1 MSMKTIAM
9 ATCAGIT
16 LTTIVCSAFA
26 LSQSW
31 DKRQA
36 GQALVSSVLVSDKLY
51 DATTKLSLERSL
63 TQVGLNLPSALPSEL
78 AGLLSQQR
86 TTVDKSFDE
95 LKTMVT
101 EAPHLDKTDQF
112 NKSLGGYLDR
122 IKTLRSSADP
132 ALGIEAA
139 SRDPDLVRTVPSGI
153 KSTVEAIRSLD
164 SDLMPADAV
173 APSTVIN
180 LQAIQRLA
188 WELREFGGRERTIL
202 AIATA
207 TQAPISA
214 EQVGQA
220 SVYATRAQAA
230 MTEIKMRT
238 SHPHTPEAVKNAVAK
253 IESTYF
259 GTYAQTRAKLFA
271 SAANGAYGMDLNN
284 FFGESSAALATAEEL
299 VSLAGQDLDKESSKI
314 SEAANNMLLFT
325 LFQAIVSLALVGFL
339 TWFISRRVAGRVV
352 AISAEMRAL
361 ADGKLDGDIDR
372 FASKDEIGEMVAAL
386 KVFQTNAREV
396 KALSDSQ
403 EEQRERVEAEKRAMM
418 NGLADSLERS
428 VGQVVEI
435 VAASASELTATS
447 EALARTARD
456 TSTHSDSV
464 AHSAATSSANV
475 QTVASAS
482 EELSASIRGI
492 ADQVTSAAM
501 IARQAEQKATATN
514 DTVHAL
520 SRAAEKIGQV
530 VSLISD
536 IASQTNLLALN
547 ATIEAARAG
556 TAGKG
561 FAVVA
566 SEVKSLAEQTSKA
579 TDEISVQINEVQAA
593 TNEAV
598 AAISGISSTIGEINQ
613 ISSAI
618 SVAVEEQMAVVNEI
632 ARNTI
637 DVANSTAEVSQSIGL
652 VQAGSAE
659 TGAASEQSLSA
670 ARELGIQATKL
681 RDEVDSFLVRVRAA

>member
-1 MSMKTIAM
+1 MYMRSIVSI
-9 ATCAGIT
+9 TCAGIT
-16 LTTIVCSAFA
+16 IATIVYSAFA

-31 DKRQA
+31 EKRQA
-36 GQALVSSVLVSDKLY
+36 GQALVSSVLASDKLY

-63 TQVGLNLPSALPSEL
+63 TQVGLNLPTAMPAEL
-78 AGLLSQQR
+78 AGLLTQQR
-86 TTVDKSFDE
+86 AAVDKGFEE
-95 LKTMVT
+95 LQALVVET
-101 EAPHLDKTDQF
+101 PHLDRPDQF
-112 NKSLGGYLDR
+112 AKSLSGYLDS
-122 IKTLRSSADP
+122 IIALRSSADP
-132 ALGIEAA
+132 ALAVEAA
-139 SRDPDLVRTVPSGI
+139 ARDARLVGSVPSSLM
-153 KSTVEAIRSLD
+153 STVEAIRSLD
-164 SDLMPADAV
+164 SELIPIEAV

-180 LQAIQRLA
+180 LQSIQRLA

-214 EQVGQA
+214 EKMGQA

-230 MTEIKMRT
+230 MAEIKMRA
-238 SHPHTPEAVKNAVAK
+238 SHPKTPEAVRNAVAK
-253 IESTYF
+253 IEATYF
-259 GTYAQTRAKLFA
+259 GSYAQTRSKLFA
-271 SAANGAYGMDLNN
+271 RAAVGGYGMDLNS

-299 VSLAGQDLDKESSKI
+299 VSIAGRDLDSESSKI
-314 SEAANNMLLFT
+314 SDDANSMLLFT
-325 LFQAIVSLALVGFL
+325 LFQAIVALTMVGFL
-339 TWFISRRVAGRVV
+339 TWFINRRVAARVV
-352 AISAEMRAL
+352 SISGEMRAL

-372 FASKDEIGEMVAAL
+372 FASNDEIGGMVEAL

-403 EEQRERVEAEKRAMM
+403 AAQRQQAEADKRAMM
-418 NGLADSLERS
+418 KGLADSLERS

-447 EALARTARD
+447 EVLARTARA

-482 EELSASIRGI
+482 EELSVSIRHI
-492 ADQVTSAAM
+492 AQQVTSAAS
-501 IARQAEQKATATN
+501 ITRQAEQKAAITN
-514 DTVHAL
+514 NTVHAL
-520 SRAAEKIGQV
+520 SCAAEKIGRV

-556 TAGKG
+556 TDGKG

-579 TDEISVQINEVQAA
+579 TDEISLQINEVQAA

-598 AAISGISSTIGEINQ
+598 AAISGISTTIGEISQ
-613 ISSAI
+613 ISASISA
-618 SVAVEEQMAVVNEI
+618 AVEEQMVVVSEI
-632 ARNTI
+632 TRNTI
-637 DVANSTAEVSQSIGL
+637 DVANGTAEVSQSIGL

-659 TGAASEQSLSA
+659 TGAASEQSLAA

-681 RDEVDSFLVRVRAA
+681 RDEVDNFLVRVRAA

>member
-1 MSMKTIAM
+1 MSMKKIAM

-31 DKRQA
+31 EKRQA

-63 TQVGLNLPSALPSEL
+63 TQVGLNLPTAMPAEL

-86 TTVDKSFDE
+86 ATVDKSFGE
-95 LKTMVT
+95 LKALVGET
-101 EAPHLDKTDQF
+101 PHLDKPDQF
-112 NKSLGGYLDR
+112 TKSLTTYLDS
-122 IKTLRSSADP
+122 IKTLRGSADP
-132 ALGIEAA
+132 ALGVDAA
-139 SRDPDLVRTVPSGI
+139 SRDAALVQTIPASI
-153 KSTVEAIRSLD
+153 KANVEAIRSLD
-164 SDLMPADAV
+164 SGLLPADAV
-173 APSTVIN
+173 APSTVVN
-180 LQAIQRLA
+180 LQSIQRLA

-214 EQVGQA
+214 EQMGQA

-230 MTEIKMRT
+230 MTEIKMRA
-238 SHPHTPEAVKNAVAK
+238 SHPQTPEAVKNAVAK
-253 IESTYF
+253 IEATYF
-259 GTYAQTRAKLFA
+259 GSYAQTRSKLFA
-271 SAANGAYGMDLNN
+271 RAAEGGYGVDLNS

-299 VSLAGQDLDKESSKI
+299 VSLAGRDLDSESSKI
-314 SEAANNMLLFT
+314 SDLANSMLMFT
-325 LFQAIVSLALVGFL
+325 MFQAVVSLLLVGFL
-339 TWFISRRVAGRVV
+339 TWFINRRIAARVV
-352 AISAEMRAL
+352 AISSEMRAL

-403 EEQRERVEAEKRAMM
+403 KQQREQAEAEKHAMM

-428 VGQVVEI
+428 VGQVVEV
-435 VAASASELTATS
+435 VAASAAELTATS
-447 EALARTARD
+447 EALARTARE
-456 TSTHSDSV
+456 TSAHSDSV
-464 AHSAATSSANV
+464 AHSAAASSANV

-482 EELSASIRGI
+482 EELSASIREI
-492 ADQVTSAAM
+492 AQQVTSAAN

-514 DTVHAL
+514 DTVLAL

-556 TAGKG
+556 SAGKG

-593 TNEAV
+593 TDQAV
-598 AAISGISSTIGEINQ
+598 AAISGISTTIGEINQ
-613 ISSAI
+613 ISASISA
-618 SVAVEEQMAVVNEI
+618 AVEEQMAVVNEI
-632 ARNTI
+632 TRNTI
-637 DVANSTAEVSQSIGL
+637 DVANGTAEVSQSIGL

-670 ARELGIQATKL
+670 ARELGLQATRL

>member
-1 MSMKTIAM
+1 MSMKTITMVA
-9 ATCAGIT
+9 CAGIT
-16 LTTIVCSAFA
+16 LTTVVCSAFA

-31 DKRQA
+31 EKRQA
-36 GQALVSSVLVSDKLY
+36 GQALMSSVFVSDRLY

-86 TTVDKSFDE
+86 ATVDTSFAE
-95 LKTMVT
+95 LKQKVAET
-101 EAPHLDKTDQF
+101 PHLDKADQF
-112 NKSLGGYLDR
+112 NTALAKHLGTIASLR
-122 IKTLRSSADP
+122 ASADP
-132 ALGIEAA
+132 ALAVPAEG
-139 SRDPDLVRTVPSGI
+139 RDPNLVQSIPAGI
-153 KSTVEAIRSLD
+153 KANVEAIRSLD
-164 SDLMPADAV
+164 SDLMPAEAV
-173 APSTVIN
+173 APSAVIN

-188 WELREFGGRERTIL
+188 WEVREFGGRERTIL

-214 EQVGQA
+214 DQMGQA
-220 SVYATRAQAA
+220 AVYATRAQAA

-238 SHPHTPEAVKNAVAK
+238 NHPLTPEDVKQAVTK
-253 IESTYF
+253 IEQTYF
-259 GTYAQTRAKLFA
+259 GSYTQTRTKLFNAA
-271 SAANGAYGMDLNN
+271 STGAYGLDLTS
-284 FFGESSAALATAEEL
+284 FFTESSAALATAEEL
-299 VSLAGQDLDKESSKI
+299 VSLAGRDLDSEASKI
-314 SEAANNMLLFT
+314 SAAANNMLLFT
-325 LFQAIVSLALVGFL
+325 LFQAVVSMAMVAFL
-339 TWFISRRVAGRVV
+339 TWFINRRIASRVV
-352 AISAEMRAL
+352 AISEEMRAL

-396 KALSDSQ
+396 RALSESQ
-403 EEQRERVEAEKRAMM
+403 AEQREKAEAEKRDMM

-456 TSTHSDSV
+456 TSAHSDSV
-464 AHSAATSSANV
+464 AQSAATSSANV
-475 QTVASAS
+475 QTVASAT
-482 EELSASIRGI
+482 EELSASIREI
-492 ADQVTSAAM
+492 AQQVTSAAG
-501 IARQAEQKATATN
+501 IARQAEQKAILTN

-556 TAGKG
+556 AAGKG

-566 SEVKSLAEQTSKA
+566 SEVKSLAEQTSRA

-593 TNEAV
+593 THEAV
-598 AAISGISSTIGEINQ
+598 AAIGGISMTIEEINQ
-613 ISSAI
+613 ISTAI
-618 SVAVEEQMAVVNEI
+618 SAAVEEQMAVVSEI
-632 ARNTI
+632 SRNTL
-637 DVANSTAEVSQSIGL
+637 DVANGTAEVTQSIGL

-681 RDEVDSFLVRVRAA
+681 RDEVDNFLVRIRAA

>member
-9 ATCAGIT
+9 AACAGIT

-31 DKRQA
+31 EKRQA

-63 TQVGLNLPSALPSEL
+63 TQVGLNLPTALPAEL

-86 TTVDKSFDE
+86 TTVDKSFGA
-95 LKTMVT
+95 LKTLVGET
-101 EAPHLDKTDQF
+101 PHLDKPEQF
-112 NKSLGGYLDR
+112 TESVATYLES
-122 IKTLRSSADP
+122 IKTLRGSADP
-132 ALGIEAA
+132 ALGVDAT
-139 SRDPDLVRTVPSGI
+139 SRDATLVQTIPARI
-153 KSTVEAIRSLD
+153 KANVEAIRSLD
-164 SDLMPADAV
+164 SGLLPADAV
-173 APSTVIN
+173 APSAVIN
-180 LQAIQRLA
+180 LQSIQRLA

-214 EQVGQA
+214 EQIGQA

-230 MTEIKMRT
+230 MTEIKMRA
-238 SHPHTPEAVKNAVAK
+238 SHPQTPEAVKNAVAK
-253 IESTYF
+253 IETAYF
-259 GTYAQTRAKLFA
+259 GSYAQTRSKLFA
-271 SAANGAYGMDLNN
+271 RAAEGSYGVDLNS

-299 VSLAGQDLDKESSKI
+299 VTLAGRDLDSESSKI
-314 SEAANNMLLFT
+314 SDSANNMLMFT
-325 LFQAIVSLALVGFL
+325 LFQAVVSLLMVGFL
-339 TWFISRRVAGRVV
+339 TWFINRRVAARVV
-352 AISAEMRAL
+352 AISSEMRAL

-372 FASKDEIGEMVAAL
+372 FASNDEIGEMVAAL

-403 EEQRERVEAEKRAMM
+403 EQQREQAEAEKYAMM

-428 VGQVVEI
+428 VGQVVEV
-435 VAASASELTATS
+435 VAASATELTATS
-447 EALARTARD
+447 EALARTARE
-456 TSTHSDSV
+456 TSAHSDSV
-464 AHSAATSSANV
+464 AHSAAASSANV

-482 EELSASIRGI
+482 EELSASIREI
-492 ADQVTSAAM
+492 AQQVTSAAN

-514 DTVHAL
+514 DTVLAL

-556 TAGKG
+556 SAGKG

-593 TNEAV
+593 TDEAV
-598 AAISGISSTIGEINQ
+598 AAISGISSTIGEINH
-613 ISSAI
+613 ISASISA
-618 SVAVEEQMAVVNEI
+618 AVEEQMAVVNEI
-632 ARNTI
+632 TRNTI
-637 DVANSTAEVSQSIGL
+637 DVANGTAEVSKSIGL

-670 ARELGIQATKL
+670 ARELGLQATRL

>member
-9 ATCAGIT
+9 AACAGIT

-31 DKRQA
+31 EKRQA
-36 GQALVSSVLVSDKLY
+36 GLALVSSVLVSDKLY

-63 TQVGLNLPSALPSEL
+63 TQVGLNLPSALPAEL
-78 AGLLSQQR
+78 AGLLTQQR
-86 TTVDKSFDE
+86 AIVDKGFSE
-95 LKTMVT
+95 LKTLVAET
-101 EAPHLDKTDQF
+101 PHLDRPDQF
-112 NKSLGGYLDR
+112 AKSLSGYLET
-122 IKTLRSSADP
+122 IKNQRTSADP
-132 ALGIEAA
+132 ALAVDAA
-139 SRDPDLVRTVPSGI
+139 ARDANLVRSVPSSI

-164 SDLMPADAV
+164 SELMPANAV
-173 APSTVIN
+173 APSAVIN
-180 LQAIQRLA
+180 LQTIQRLA

-214 EQVGQA
+214 EQMGQA
-220 SVYATRAQAA
+220 SVYAARAQAA

-238 SHPHTPEAVKNAVAK
+238 SHPHTPQAVKTAVAK
-253 IESTYF
+253 IEATYF
-259 GTYAQTRAKLFA
+259 GSYAQTRSKLFA
-271 SAANGAYGMDLNN
+271 SAANGGYGVDLNS

-299 VSLAGQDLDKESSKI
+299 VSLAGRDLDTEASKI
-314 SEAANNMLLFT
+314 SDEANSMLMFT
-325 LFQAIVSLALVGFL
+325 LFQAVVSLFMVGFL
-339 TWFISRRVAGRVV
+339 TWFISQRVAARVV
-352 AISAEMRAL
+352 AISGEMRAL
-361 ADGKLDGDIDR
+361 AEGKLDGDIDR

-403 EEQRERVEAEKRAMM
+403 KQQREQAEAEKHAMM

-428 VGQVVEI
+428 VGQVVEV
-435 VAASASELTATS
+435 VAASATELTATS
-447 EALARTARD
+447 EALARTARE
-456 TSTHSDSV
+456 TSAHSDSV

-482 EELSASIRGI
+482 EELSASIREI
-492 ADQVTSAAM
+492 AQQVTSAAS
-501 IARQAEQKATATN
+501 IAREAEQRATLTN

-530 VSLISD
+530 VLLISD

-556 TAGKG
+556 PAGKG

-613 ISSAI
+613 ISASISA
-618 SVAVEEQMAVVNEI
+618 AVEEQMVVVNEI
-632 ARNTI
+632 TRNTI
-637 DVANSTAEVSQSIGL
+637 DVANGTSEVSQSIGL

-659 TGAASEQSLSA
+659 TGAASEQSLAA

-681 RDEVDSFLVRVRAA
+681 RDEVDNFLIRVRAA